1 MTRQKMEHE
10 EKILAVV
17 IDIPEE
23 ELYKIEHDRV
33 ITDEQRAMLFCA
45 IKCGTVLP
53 KGHGDLIDRSKLK
66 IVNLGIGD
74 YDVWGVEDYAIAD
87 APTVIPAD
95 K

>member
-1 MTRQKMEHE
+1 M
-10 EKILAVV
+10 KIV

-53 KGHGDLIDRSKLK
+53 QGHGDLIDRNILLQNWKVIPSRDRL
-66 IVNLGIGD
+66 IFDRYIQALN
-74 YDVWGVEDYAIAD
+74 A
-87 APTVIPAD
+87 VIPAD
-95 K
+95 KK